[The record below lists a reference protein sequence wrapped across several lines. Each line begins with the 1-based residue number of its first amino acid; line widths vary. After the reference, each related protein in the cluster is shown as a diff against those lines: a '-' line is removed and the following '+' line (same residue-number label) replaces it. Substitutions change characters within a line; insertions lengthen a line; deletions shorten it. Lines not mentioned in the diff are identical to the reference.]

1 MGWSRASARALYKR
15 PRVVTTWSESLTEDN
30 PTSPLPSRSVLDEV
44 VELRRHFHRH
54 PEVSFSEHETSRLLT
69 DRLRQLGLEIKPC
82 PTETGVVALL
92 DTGKPGKTV
101 MLRAD
106 IDGLPIHEDS
116 GVDFSSRTDGRMHAC
131 GHDAHMAIMVGVA
144 RTLVDRI
151 WDIGGRYLFVFQ
163 PAEEIVEGAKAMIAK
178 GLLDNHHP
186 DSVIGLHVTSFM
198 ESGTVISRPGLM
210 WAGSDAFEIGFSG
223 PGGHGG
229 MMGRRG
235 NVLAAQA
242 FFIERLHTVV
252 EGLEQDGV
260 QCHTTVGDIRSDGAW
275 NIVPRGVLVKGSLR
289 TFNDSLR
296 GQALDRLND
305 LLRETDSEFGV
316 DSKLDLVHGTVPL
329 MNEPNVTRTV
339 LQVGRSLIGDKASI
353 LGRPLTVSDDFAEFL
368 TRIPGCYF
376 MLGAMPK
383 GEPPP
388 AHHSPGFRIDEEAL
402 PIGVKV
408 LAGAAS
414 RLATE

>member
-1 MGWSRASARALYKR
+1 MTDESSAT
-15 PRVVTTWSESLTEDN
+15 PQ
-30 PTSPLPSRSVLDEV
+30 PSPAVLDEV
-44 VELRRHFHRH
+44 IELRRHFHLH
-54 PEVSFSEHETSRLLT
+54 PEVSFEERDTSLFLGERLK
-69 DRLRQLGLEIKPC
+69 QLGLELKPC
-82 PTETGVVALL
+82 PTETGVVAVL

-106 IDGLPIHEDS
+106 IDALPIHEES
-116 GVDFSSRTDGRMHAC
+116 GVEFSSRTDGHMHAC

-144 RTLVDRI
+144 RTLVEHV
-151 WDIGGRYLFVFQ
+151 WDVGGRYLFVFQ

-178 GLLDNHHP
+178 GLLEQHHP
-186 DSVIGLHVTSFM
+186 DSVIGLHVTSFL
-198 ESGTVISRPGLM
+198 ESGTVITRPGLM
-210 WAGSDAFEIGFSG
+210 WAGSDAFEITFSG

-242 FFIERLHTVV
+242 YFIERLHTVV
-252 EGLEQDGV
+252 EGLEADGV
-260 QCHTTVGDIRSDGAW
+260 QCHTTVGDVRSDGAW

-289 TFNDSLR
+289 TFNASLR
-296 GQALDRLND
+296 EDALARLND
-305 LLRETDSEFGV
+305 LLHETDGEFEV
-316 DSKLDLVHGTVPL
+316 RTKLDLVHGTVPL

-339 LQVGRSLIGDKASI
+339 LDVGHALIGDKASV

-383 GEPPP
+383 GDAPP

-402 PIGVKV
+402 PVGVKV

-414 RLATE
+414 SLAAG

>member
-1 MGWSRASARALYKR
+1 MSDHATPPA
-15 PRVVTTWSESLTEDN
+15 
-30 PTSPLPSRSVLDEV
+30 PSRSVLDEV
-44 VELRRHFHRH
+44 IELRRHFHRH
-54 PEVSFSEHETSRLLT
+54 PEVSFSEHETSRQIA
-69 DRLRQLGLEIKPC
+69 DRLHELGLEIKPC

-106 IDGLPIHEDS
+106 IDGLPIHEES
-116 GVDFSSRTDGRMHAC
+116 GVDFASRIDGRMHAC

-144 RTLVDRI
+144 RTLVERI
-151 WDIGGRYLFVFQ
+151 WDVTGRFLFVFQ
-163 PAEEIVEGAKAMIAK
+163 PAEEIVSGAKAMIAK
-178 GLLDNHHP
+178 GLLDDHHP

-198 ESGTVISRPGLM
+198 ESGTVVSKPGLM
-210 WAGSDAFEIGFSG
+210 WAGSDAYEIKVSG

-242 FFIERLHTVV
+242 FFVERLHTVV

-260 QCHTTVGDIRSDGAW
+260 QCHTTIGDIRSDGAW
-275 NIVPRGVLVKGSLR
+275 NIVPRGVVVKGSLR
-289 TFNDSLR
+289 TFNASLR
-296 GQALDRLND
+296 EEALVRLHD
-305 LLRETDSEFGV
+305 LLRETDSEFEV
-316 DSKLDLVHGTVPL
+316 SSTLDLVHGTVPL

-339 LQVGRSLIGDKASI
+339 LDVGRSLIGDRASI

-414 RLATE
+414 RLAAE

>member
-1 MGWSRASARALYKR
+1 M
-15 PRVVTTWSESLTEDN
+15 
-30 PTSPLPSRSVLDEV
+30 PTPSGAVLDEV
-44 VELRRHFHRH
+44 IELRRHFHRH
-54 PEVSFSEHETSRLLT
+54 PEVSFSEHETSRQLA

-106 IDGLPIHEDS
+106 IDGLPIHEES
-116 GVDFSSRTDGRMHAC
+116 GVDFASRIDGRMHAC

-144 RTLVDRI
+144 RTLVERI
-151 WDIGGRYLFVFQ
+151 WDVSGRFLFVFQ
-163 PAEEIVEGAKAMIAK
+163 PAEEIVSGAKAMIAK
-178 GLLDNHHP
+178 GLLDDHHP

-198 ESGTVISRPGLM
+198 ESGTVVSKPGLM
-210 WAGSDAFEIGFSG
+210 WAGSDAYEISVTG

-242 FFIERLHTVV
+242 FFVERLHTVV

-275 NIVPRGVLVKGSLR
+275 NIVPRGVVVKGSLR
-289 TFNDSLR
+289 TFNASLR
-296 GQALDRLND
+296 EQALGRLHD
-305 LLRETDSEFGV
+305 LLRETDSEFEV
-316 DSKLDLVHGTVPL
+316 SSKLDLVHGTVPL

-339 LQVGRSLIGDKASI
+339 LDVGRSLIGDRASI

-388 AHHSPGFRIDEEAL
+388 AHHSPGFHIDEAAL

-414 RLATE
+414 RLAAD

>member
-1 MGWSRASARALYKR
+1 
-15 PRVVTTWSESLTEDN
+15 LTEDHA
-30 PTSPLPSRSVLDEV
+30 TSPLPSRSVLDEV
-44 VELRRHFHRH
+44 IELRRHFHRH
-54 PEVSFSEHETSRLLT
+54 PEVSFSEHETSRQLT
-69 DRLRQLGLEIKPC
+69 ERLRQLGLEIKPC
-82 PTETGVVALL
+82 PTETGVVAVL

-106 IDGLPIHEDS
+106 IDGLPIHEES
-116 GVDFSSRTDGRMHAC
+116 GVEFSSRTDGRMHAC

-151 WDIGGRYLFVFQ
+151 WDIRGRYLFVFQ

-178 GLLDNHHP
+178 GLLDDHHP

-242 FFIERLHTVV
+242 FFIERLHTIV
-252 EGLEQDGV
+252 EGLELDGV

-305 LLRETDSEFGV
+305 LLRETDSEFDV

-329 MNEPNVTRTV
+329 MNEPNITKTV
-339 LQVGRSLIGDKASI
+339 LQVGHSLIGDKASI

>member
-1 MGWSRASARALYKR
+1 
-15 PRVVTTWSESLTEDN
+15 LTEN
-30 PTSPLPSRSVLDEV
+30 HATTPLPSRSVIDEV
-44 VELRRHFHRH
+44 IELRRHFHRH
-54 PEVSFSEHETSRLLT
+54 PEVSFSEHETSRQLGE
-69 DRLRQLGLEIKPC
+69 RLRQLGLELKPC
-82 PTETGVVALL
+82 PTDTGVVAML

-106 IDGLPIHEDS
+106 IDGLPIHEES
-116 GVDFSSRTDGRMHAC
+116 GVDYSSRTDGRMHAC

-151 WDIGGRYLFVFQ
+151 WDISGRYLFVFQ
-163 PAEEIVEGAKAMIAK
+163 PAEEIVSGAKAMIAK
-178 GLLDNHHP
+178 GLLDDNHP
-186 DSVIGLHVTSFM
+186 DSVIGLHVASFL
-198 ESGTVISRPGLM
+198 ESGTVVSRPGLM
-210 WAGSDAFEIGFSG
+210 WAGSDAFEIGFAG

-289 TFNDSLR
+289 TFNAPLR
-296 GQALDRLND
+296 EEALGRLRD
-305 LLRETDSEFGV
+305 LLRETDSEFDV
-316 DSKLDLVHGTVPL
+316 RSSLDLVHGTVPL
-329 MNEPNVTRTV
+329 MNEPNVTKTV
-339 LQVGRSLIGDKASI
+339 LDVGRSLIGDQASV

-383 GEPPP
+383 GEPPT
-388 AHHSPGFRIDEEAL
+388 AHHSPGFRIDEDAL
-402 PIGVKV
+402 QIGVKV

-414 RLATE
+414 RLAAD

>member
-1 MGWSRASARALYKR
+1 MSEEKS
-15 PRVVTTWSESLTEDN
+15 TT
-30 PTSPLPSRSVLDEV
+30 PLPSRSVIDEV

-54 PEVSFSEHETSRLLT
+54 PELSFGEHETGRQLGA
-69 DRLRQLGLEIKPC
+69 RLRQLGLELKPC

-106 IDGLPIHEDS
+106 IDGLPIHEES
-116 GVDFSSRTDGRMHAC
+116 GVDFASRSDGHMHAC

-178 GLLDNHHP
+178 GLLDDHHP
-186 DSVIGLHVTSFM
+186 DSVIGLHIASFL
-198 ESGTVISRPGLM
+198 ESGTVISKPGLM

-242 FFIERLHTVV
+242 FFVERLHTVV
-252 EGLEQDGV
+252 EGLEADGV
-260 QCHTTVGDIRSDGAW
+260 QCHTTIGDVRSDGAW
-275 NIVPRGVLVKGSLR
+275 NIVPRGVTVKGSLR
-289 TFNDSLR
+289 TFNATLR
-296 GQALDRLND
+296 EQALERLND
-305 LLRETDSEFGV
+305 LLRETDGEFEV
-316 DSKLDLVHGTVPL
+316 RSRLDLVHGTVPL
-329 MNEPNVTRTV
+329 MNAPNVTRTV
-339 LQVGRSLIGDKASI
+339 LEVGRQLIGDKASI

-376 MLGAMPK
+376 MLGAMPE

-388 AHHSPGFRIDEEAL
+388 AHHSPGFRIDEAAL
-402 PIGVKV
+402 PVGVTV

-414 RLATE
+414 RLAAD